1 MPWSFLEELDP
12 NKYGEV
18 PFFRE
23 QEFRYTDFAQFEKIL
38 IDHALEV
45 FKSADDYYKVA
56 SSIFQ
61 SALSHN
67 VRYLETSFHAGM
79 IEFLKIPGAEI
90 INAIKSAIPD
100 RLEVRIFLGI
110 SRNAYTE
117 FLGPK
122 LEKGIE
128 SWDGLAGIDLHGPE
142 DLPLEEWTIPFWG
155 KARSLGLSVK
165 AHAGEFGPSSNIDFA
180 ISELGVKRVQHGVAA
195 RNSDDLMSVI
205 AENGV
210 CLDMCP
216 ISNYKLRVVDSWQD
230 HPLELFLDRGI
241 RCTVSTDDPFLLTIP

>member
-79 IEFLKIPGAEI
+79 IEFLKIQ
-90 INAIKSAIPD
+90 
-100 RLEVRIFLGI
+100 
-110 SRNAYTE
+110 
-117 FLGPK
+117 
-122 LEKGIE
+122 
-128 SWDGLAGIDLHGPE
+128 
-142 DLPLEEWTIPFWG
+142 
-155 KARSLGLSVK
+155 
-165 AHAGEFGPSSNIDFA
+165 
-180 ISELGVKRVQHGVAA
+180 ELR
-195 RNSDDLMSVI
+195 
-205 AENGV
+205 
-210 CLDMCP
+210 
-216 ISNYKLRVVDSWQD
+216 
-230 HPLELFLDRGI
+230 
-241 RCTVSTDDPFLLTIP
+241 LLTLLNQQYQIV

>member
-1 MPWSFLEELDP
+1 M
-12 NKYGEV
+12 
-18 PFFRE
+18 
-23 QEFRYTDFAQFEKIL
+23 
-38 IDHALEV
+38 
-45 FKSADDYYKVA
+45 
-56 SSIFQ
+56 
-61 SALSHN
+61 
-67 VRYLETSFHAGM
+67 
-79 IEFLKIPGAEI
+79 
-90 INAIKSAIPD
+90 
-100 RLEVRIFLGI
+100 
-110 SRNAYTE
+110 
-117 FLGPK
+117 
-122 LEKGIE
+122 
-128 SWDGLAGIDLHGPE
+128 AGIDLHGPE

-230 HPLELFLDRGI
+230 HPLELFLDKEFDVLLVLM
-241 RCTVSTDDPFLLTIP
+241 TPFLLTIP